1 MTTTDQLRKDINELK
16 DEIVNLKRTNDN
28 YEKQLNKQTSSTGTV
43 EWTTI
48 TTWIT
53 EKEKQIS
60 AIQSQISAIQ
70 SQIAEKERQISLI
83 AQREITALEA
93 QATAEKEKE
102 KEGGTIVLLFFFP
115 SSTLMFVSNRFI
127 RLSLHSPFIVRPPL
141 LSQPASGTVCIRF
154 SSSCLVWRC
163 DFRRRVLRLEP
174 DRRVPSRRHG
184 TLRAHLTL
192 LIHVYQVP
200 RRRSRRARTRKART
214 AVVWN

>member
-1 MTTTDQLRKDINELK
+1 MTTTDQLRKDINKLNDKIEKLERK
-16 DEIVNLKRTNDN
+16 NDN

-53 EKEKQIS
+53 ENKKQIS
-60 AIQSQISAIQ
+60 AIQSQISTIQ
-70 SQIAEKERQISLI
+70 TVI
-83 AQREITALEA
+83 AQREITALEVQRA

-115 SSTLMFVSNRFI
+115 SSTLMLVSNRFI
-127 RLSLHSPFIVRPPL
+127 RLSLHSPFLVRPPL
-141 LSQPASGTVCIRF
+141 RSQPASGTVCIRF
-154 SSSCLVWRC
+154 YSSCLVRRC
-163 DFRRRVLRLEP
+163 DFRRLVLRLDP
-174 DRRVPSRRHG
+174 DRRVLRRRHG

>member
-60 AIQSQISAIQ
+60 AIRTQISTIQ
-70 SQIAEKERQISLI
+70 TVI
-83 AQREITALEA
+83 AQREITALEAQRA

>member
-1 MTTTDQLRKDINELK
+1 MTTTDQLRKDINELNDK
-16 DEIVNLKRTNDN
+16 IEKLERTNDN

-83 AQREITALEA
+83 AQREITALEVQRA

-102 KEGGTIVLLFFFP
+102 KEGGTIVLLFFF
-115 SSTLMFVSNRFI
+115 SFFYT
-127 RLSLHSPFIVRPPL
+127 H
-141 LSQPASGTVCIRF
+141 VCF
-154 SSSCLVWRC
+154 
-163 DFRRRVLRLEP
+163 
-174 DRRVPSRRHG
+174 
-184 TLRAHLTL
+184 
-192 LIHVYQVP
+192 
-200 RRRSRRARTRKART
+200 
-214 AVVWN
+214 